1 MTPSRPG
8 RNNHL
13 RTHCFTDQNLLV
25 GSVSPRDG
33 VRVVDYRYGLVIRL
47 FSAVLLM
54 SFFGACAVPLRRPAS
69 VTRNHAFIAYWPPA
83 KDNDHLRL
91 AVKDLID
98 MKGVVTT
105 AGSEYVAKNSRPAV
119 RDAKCLSIA
128 RQRNVQIVGKANL
141 SEFAVSP
148 SGINDYFGTPKNPFD
163 SWLRRYIP
171 GGSSSGSAI
180 AIASGMADV
189 AFGTDSTGSIRTP
202 AACSGIVGLKTTFGL
217 VPLNGIFPVEPKHLD
232 TVGPMGKDI
241 AHVVEGM
248 DLLQDGFAARYRAAV
263 AAKPSAKQIKV
274 GRLYVNQPDP
284 GNLILGVADPGSLIL
299 GITDLRNLFFSFTD
313 PRMLSLGGTDA
324 RIDKAVDDALARS
337 QFKVV
342 ALGQEFTAKWRQAQ
356 KDSNVVAAAGA
367 WIHDQKYQDKLG
379 VSVRTKSV
387 LLLGQ
392 FLSKTEYQKALRRQ
406 AAWRRT
412 LRKLFKKVDFIA
424 LPTLQTLPLTI
435 PLIGS
440 SAVLEARVLALQNT
454 SAVNFGGNPALAIPI
469 PVEHASVPVTSL
481 QLVGPP
487 LSEAQLL
494 NAGRLIEASNPPR
507 KFGRREVSNGE
518 SG

>member
-1 MTPSRPG
+1 M
-8 RNNHL
+8 
-13 RTHCFTDQNLLV
+13 
-25 GSVSPRDG
+25 VS
-33 VRVVDYRYGLVIRL
+33 YRYGLVQRL
-47 FSAVLLM
+47 LSAVLLM
-54 SFFGACAVPLRRPAS
+54 SFLGGCALPLIQPAS
-69 VTRNHAFIAYWPPA
+69 YTRNHAFITYWPPS

-98 MKGVVTT
+98 VKGAVTT
-105 AGSEYVAKNSRPAV
+105 AGSEYVAKNSQPAA

-141 SEFAVSP
+141 SEFAISP
-148 SGINDYFGTPKNPFD
+148 SGINDYFGTPKSPFG
-163 SWLRRYIP
+163 SWFRRYIP
-171 GGSSSGSAI
+171 GGSSSGSAA
-180 AIASGMADV
+180 AITSGMADV
-189 AFGTDSTGSIRTP
+189 ALGTDSSGSIRTP

-217 VPLNGIFPVEPKHLD
+217 IPLDGIFPVDPKHLD
-232 TVGPMGKDI
+232 TVGPMAKDV

-248 DLLQDGFAARYRAAV
+248 DLLEDGFAARYRAAV
-263 AAKPSAKQIKV
+263 AAKPSGKQIKV

-284 GNLILGVADPGSLIL
+284 GDLALAVADPGSLVL
-299 GITDLRNLFFSFTD
+299 GVTDLKNLFFSLTD
-313 PRMLSLGGTDA
+313 PRMLSLGGTDP
-324 RIDKAVDDALARS
+324 RIDKAVDEALVRS

-342 ALGQEFTAKWRQAQ
+342 VLGQDFTAKWRQAQ

-367 WIHDQKYQDKLG
+367 WMSDQKYQDKLG

-392 FLSKTEYQKALRRQ
+392 ILRPTEYDKALRRQ
-406 AAWRRT
+406 AEWQRT
-412 LRKLFKKVDFIA
+412 LRKVLKKVDFIA
-424 LPTLQTLPLTI
+424 VPTLQSLPLTV
-435 PLIGS
+435 PLFGS

-481 QLVGPP
+481 QLVGPW

-494 NAGRLIEASNPPR
+494 NAGRLVEASNPRR
-507 KFGRREVSNGE
+507 KE
-518 SG
+518 